1 MALILSFL
9 LQFFGISCETT
20 GVAVRLLPWTE
31 EVPTQ
36 TREGAS
42 VISMRGQGQRTT
54 CYQTIE
60 T

>member
-9 LQFFGISCETT
+9 LQFLGISCETT
-20 GVAVRLLPWTE
+20 GVVVRLLPWTE

-42 VISMRGQGQRTT
+42 VIGMRGQSQCTT
-54 CYQTIE
+54 CNQAIE